1 MHKRG
6 TCAHLS
12 PPSDLFPSDRVILH
26 YSSNVN
32 LLRRGILVRY
42 TRASDTRAASQR
54 VAGQ

>member
-26 YSSNVN
+26 DSSNIN